1 MGGTADT
8 GVPSLPGLLA
18 SSRLF
23 YGISGGCCFW
33 LRKNYCPPLRR
44 ARGATAHAPA
54 RGCCCCCCCCIAS
67 VVSDSVRPHRRQP
80 TRLPRPWDLPG
91 KSTGVGCHCL
101 RRARGATAHAP
112 ARGIGRQGFPVMCGF
127 RKEETHNNTISGEVR
142 NASPKKVLCA
152 QFDVSKAGNCPCPQL
167 NAWPLGTSNRLFPP
181 RFPVFLCYAIIQ
193 QARQLRIVTTP
204 HPNPNLHP

>member
-1 MGGTADT
+1 MGGTVDT

-23 YGISGGCCFW
+23 YGNSGGCCFW

-54 RGCCCCCCCCIAS
+54 RGI
-67 VVSDSVRPHRRQP
+67 
-80 TRLPRPWDLPG
+80 RL
-91 KSTGVGCHCL
+91 
-101 RRARGATAHAP
+101 
-112 ARGIGRQGFPVMCGF
+112 QGFPVMCGF

-142 NASPKKVLCA
+142 NAPPKKVLCA

-167 NAWPLGTSNRLFPP
+167 HAWPLGTSNRLFPP